1 MTNFDKL
8 KNMSVDDF
16 ANWLNNHGHFEESPW
31 MSWFD
36 DNYCKK
42 CEAIICRCESG
53 KREIP
58 MSWCELNDYRC
69 KFFPAEKT
77 MGNLEIIKAWL
88 EYEIKEKC
96 E

>member
-16 ANWLNNHGHFEESPW
+16 ANWLNNHGHFEGSPW
-31 MSWFD
+31 MGWFD
-36 DNYCKK
+36 DNYCRK
-42 CEAIICRCESG
+42 CETVMCRCEGG

-58 MSWCELNDYRC
+58 MAWCELNDYRC

-77 MGNLEIIKAWL
+77 MDNLEIIKVWL
-88 EYEIKEKC
+88 KSEI
-96 E
+96 